1 MNQRLEE
8 SRGNSSEFVI
18 KIFRCLPRRFHLCV
32 FANEMRFIN
41 IYFLHFRLLKKIK
54 QNNNTCN

>member
-8 SRGNSSEFVI
+8 SRGNSSEIVI

-41 IYFLHFRLLKKIK
+41 IYFLHFRLLKKNK
-54 QNNNTCN
+54 TK